1 MNVKIKVCV
10 KVWGVITEFKSNL
23 NAFVSKM
30 YPNVNSS
37 VNLFSQDIY
46 NKFRTSILS
55 RSRVEKESVV
65 NPTNI
70 ISY

>member
-1 MNVKIKVCV
+1 MHVKIKVCV